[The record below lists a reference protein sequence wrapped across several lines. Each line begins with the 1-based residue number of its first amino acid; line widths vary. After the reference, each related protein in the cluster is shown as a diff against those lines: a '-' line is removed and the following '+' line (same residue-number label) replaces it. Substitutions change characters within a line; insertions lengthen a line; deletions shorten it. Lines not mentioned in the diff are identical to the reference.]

1 MASLNT
7 LRTKFG
13 IVLSIVI
20 AGALLAFILSL
31 KTEMGFSGNDPRV
44 GVIDGEKINYSE
56 YYNQY
61 EQVKAQS
68 GAQESNEQQ
77 SAMLANAAWQALI
90 GKYVLTPG
98 FDKMGLRVTEPERM
112 SMVSGQHPSQAF
124 YNAFADP
131 RTGEYNVAAV
141 HQFLSEA
148 EANAQAQQAWAQLN
162 EQARMER
169 EVAKFLGLIKGG
181 VYVNSLEVANGVNSA
196 NNTYAGKWAGKKYSA
211 VPDSLI
217 QLKSSDIKAYYN
229 SHKNMFKQT
238 PSRALSYVVF
248 EVSPTDDDM
257 LALEKS
263 VAEVG
268 AQFAATEEL
277 KSFVRANRN
286 GKIADNYVSAKQLS
300 EEEAK
305 ALLDGA
311 TYGPVLKNNEWTMAR
326 ALDTKIVPDSMG
338 IRHIV
343 LPYTQEALADSLLT
357 VLKGGA
363 DFAQV
368 AAQYS
373 VYDATA
379 ANGGEVGVMP
389 FSAFSGEFAA
399 ALANAKTGDIVKIAS
414 GDAIQLMQV
423 YRADKPSK
431 HVQVAS
437 ITYPVEAS
445 AATRRDIHNQAGTFS
460 VNAKGSV
467 EAFNEAA
474 SAENGGAPCP
484 PAVTPRIASLAQG
497 ERTIRGL
504 EDSRDV
510 ARWAYGAEVGDV
522 SEIFPVGKD
531 YVIAMLTEID
541 DNEFAP
547 LEKVSAQIR
556 AQVLRDKKYDYIV
569 KELSGSTL
577 DEQAKSLGTEVA
589 DFDNVTFGAFYV
601 NGPGFEPRLI
611 GAISSTTEK
620 GVLSAPVKGLSGV
633 YVFEVDDIQT
643 SDKQTAEGEKVRAQA
658 MAESMAQQFSVQA
671 IQQMAKIQD
680 LRGKYF

>member
-148 EANAQAQQAWAQLN
+148 EANAQAQLAWAQLN

-169 EVAKFLGLIKGG
+169 EVAKYLGLIKGG

-467 EAFNEAA
+467 EAFNDAA
-474 SAENGGAPCP
+474 SAA
-484 PAVTPRIASLAQG
+484 AVTPRIASLAQG

>member
-112 SMVSGQHPSQAF
+112 SMVSGRHPSQAF

-474 SAENGGAPCP
+474 SAA
-484 PAVTPRIASLAQG
+484 AVTPRIASLAQG

>member
-238 PSRALSYVVF
+238 PSRALSYVLF

-474 SAENGGAPCP
+474 SAA
-484 PAVTPRIASLAQG
+484 AVTPRIASLAQG

>member
-1 MASLNT
+1 MSSLNT

-248 EVSPTDDDM
+248 EVSPPADDM

-467 EAFNEAA
+467 EAFNDAA
-474 SAENGGAPCP
+474 SAA
-484 PAVTPRIASLAQG
+484 AVTPRIASLAQG

>member
-474 SAENGGAPCP
+474 SAG
-484 PAVTPRIASLAQG
+484 AVTPRIASLAQG

>member
-467 EAFNEAA
+467 EAFNDAA
-474 SAENGGAPCP
+474 SAA
-484 PAVTPRIASLAQG
+484 AVTPRIASLAQG

-569 KELSGSTL
+569 KGLSGSTL

>member
-474 SAENGGAPCP
+474 SA
-484 PAVTPRIASLAQG
+484 AVTPRIASLAQG

>member
-148 EANAQAQQAWAQLN
+148 EANAQAQLAWAQLN

-467 EAFNEAA
+467 EAFNDAA
-474 SAENGGAPCP
+474 SA
-484 PAVTPRIASLAQG
+484 AVTPRIASLAQG

>member
-112 SMVSGQHPSQAF
+112 SMVSGRHPSQAF

-467 EAFNEAA
+467 EAFNEAT
-474 SAENGGAPCP
+474 SAA
-484 PAVTPRIASLAQG
+484 AVTPRIASLAQG

>member
-467 EAFNEAA
+467 EAFNDAA
-474 SAENGGAPCP
+474 SAA
-484 PAVTPRIASLAQG
+484 AVTPRIASLAQG

-601 NGPGFEPRLI
+601 NGPGFKPRLI

>member
-467 EAFNEAA
+467 EAFNDAA
-474 SAENGGAPCP
+474 SAA
-484 PAVTPRIASLAQG
+484 AVTPRIASLAQG

-504 EDSRDV
+504 DDSRDV

>member
-238 PSRALSYVVF
+238 PSRALSYVLF

-268 AQFAATEEL
+268 AQFAATEEQ
-277 KSFVRANRN
+277 KSLVRANRN

-467 EAFNEAA
+467 EAFNDAA
-474 SAENGGAPCP
+474 SAA
-484 PAVTPRIASLAQG
+484 AVTPRIASLAQG

>member
-68 GAQESNEQQ
+68 GAQESNAQQ

-467 EAFNEAA
+467 EAFNDAA
-474 SAENGGAPCP
+474 SAA
-484 PAVTPRIASLAQG
+484 AVTPRIASLAQG

>member
-460 VNAKGSV
+460 VKAKGSV
-467 EAFNEAA
+467 EAFNDAA
-474 SAENGGAPCP
+474 SAA
-484 PAVTPRIASLAQG
+484 AVTPRIASLAQG

>member
-90 GKYVLTPG
+90 GKYVLAPG
-98 FDKMGLRVTEPERM
+98 FDRMGLRVTEPERM

-217 QLKSSDIKAYYN
+217 QVKSSDIKAYYN

-238 PSRALSYVVF
+238 PSRAISYVVF

-305 ALLDGA
+305 ALLDGS

-368 AAQYS
+368 ASQYS

-399 ALANAKTGDIVKIAS
+399 ALANAKAGDIVKIAS

-445 AATRRDIHNQAGTFS
+445 SATRRDIHNQAGTFS

-467 EAFNEAA
+467 EAFNAAA
-474 SAENGGAPCP
+474 SEA
-484 PAVTPRIASLAQG
+484 AVTPRVASLAQG

-547 LEKVSAQIR
+547 IEKVSAQIR

-577 DEQAKSLGTEVA
+577 DEQAKSLGTEAA